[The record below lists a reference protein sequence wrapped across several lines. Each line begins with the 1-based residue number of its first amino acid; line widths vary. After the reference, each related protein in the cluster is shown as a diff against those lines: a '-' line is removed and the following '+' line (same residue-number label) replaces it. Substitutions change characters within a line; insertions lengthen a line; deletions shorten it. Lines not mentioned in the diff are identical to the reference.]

1 MSIEKLRRSRAQA
14 LVATLVCLWASFA
27 IPQQAAGR
35 SSYVG
40 SQDNGLVAVSSD
52 HSQSA
57 AVENQDIHQVGG
69 AVLPPKVIHA
79 PMPKYTTAARRA
91 RLEGHCIVELVVDAQ
106 GRPQDIHV
114 KKTLDGG
121 LDKNAIKAVKKYRFT
136 PATMNGKPVAVL
148 IDIDVHFVIY

>member
-1 MSIEKLRRSRAQA
+1 MSIEKLRRSLEQA
-14 LVATLVCLWASFA
+14 LVVALVCLWAWFA
-27 IPQQAAGR
+27 FPQQAAGK
-35 SSYVG
+35 SSDG
-40 SQDNGLVAVSSD
+40 GNRDRGLVAASSD

-79 PMPKYTTAARRA
+79 PMPKYTNAARRA
-91 RLEGHCIVELVVDAQ
+91 RLEGHCIVELVVDAE

-114 KKTLDGG
+114 KKTLDEG

-136 PATMNGKPVAVL
+136 PATMNEKPVAVL
-148 IDIDVHFVIY
+148 LDIDVHFLIY